1 MFDLDA
7 SAQAMIKES
16 REVSATLDKDQPY
29 YFTVRTKKEKNGVR
43 LMVKFFIC
51 DLASDVIDT
60 PGLLLAVHSQRAEK
74 SVTVT
79 IIFRTISHK
88 RLNPGLLPIATTLL
102 QFLCAGVQ

>member
-1 MFDLDA
+1 MLDLDV
-7 SAQAMIKES
+7 SAQTTLEEGG
-16 REVSATLDKDQPY
+16 EVSATLDKDQPY
-29 YFTVRTKKEKNGVR
+29 YFTVRAKKEKNGAR
-43 LMVKFFIC
+43 LMVKFSIC

-79 IIFRTISHK
+79 IIFRTIRHK